1 MGSFSKKGK
10 QEGSVWGSFT
20 NLGEQKGAVWGG
32 AAGRGNQGC
41 INSAVVLIV
50 VVALLGVLLF
60 PAFGGRA
67 AAAGFPDLPEG
78 HWAAADVLAA
88 AAAGYIKGYPDGT
101 FQPGREITRAEFATV
116 INSYFGFQT
125 PENSA
130 SFKDVAGKD
139 WYFPEISKAT
149 AAGYFQGYPGDVF
162 RPGAPITRQEVA
174 GVLGKILAIGETAG
188 PKFTAAGGG
197 LSFADAGRIGTWAQ
211 PAVAGLVSRG
221 LFAGYPD
228 GNFRPLQAV
237 TRAEAA
243 VLITKA
249 GSFLQDKVKNAS
261 AYLKVDGDIVNIRS
275 GPGQSFG
282 VLGKVQEQDV
292 LKTESFCNEWY
303 KVGYSGQAGWIAG
316 WLVQGQASPPPKP
329 AEPGVPAKPHNP
341 ENPGNPGK
349 PNVSDYPDE
358 AGDPGTLQIE
368 ILPGEAALK
377 VCLIAG
383 SETDYSFEER
393 EDSHRLVITVSAV
406 DSLKSARSLHVGQ
419 AGLEE
424 IITRL
429 AGEEAVVEF
438 QFADFPVAPAYSIKE
453 RAPGRLEV
461 VVPHQLLALD
471 IEETDELVTVH
482 LQATAPF
489 SCEAFRLRNPQR
501 IVMDFPNLQLI
512 PALVDWEK
520 GFAIPFLQSLRL
532 GQFSPDVVRLV
543 ADLDAAVSYEII
555 PAAGNSALTI
565 RLQKATVRGKRV
577 CLDPGHG
584 GSDPGAVGPTGLREK
599 DVNLAIALQTAA
611 LLRAAGVEVML
622 TREGDYY
629 VDLPTRAIMAN
640 DRRSEIFVSIHSNA
654 ALNNPVANGT
664 STYTYDG
671 WQKEERAYLSA
682 LLQEELVSALGLRN
696 IGIFRENFAVLRN
709 TQMPAA
715 LVEVA
720 FVSNPAEEQR
730 LADRDFQ
737 RRAAEAL
744 AQAITR
750 YFTE

>member
-10 QEGSVWGSFT
+10 QKSPVWGSFSD
-20 NLGEQKGAVWGG
+20 GCKQKCTVWSG
-32 AAGRGNQGC
+32 AAGRGKQSY
-41 INSAVVLIV
+41 INPAVVLIL
-50 VVALLGVLLF
+50 VVALVGMLF
-60 PAFGGRA
+60 SPAFGGHA
-67 AAAGFPDLPEG
+67 AAAGFPDLQDS
-78 HWAAADVLAA
+78 HWAAAEVLAA

-125 PENSA
+125 PENFA
-130 SFKDVAGKD
+130 SFKDVATKD
-139 WYFPEISKAT
+139 WYYSEIGKAT

-174 GVLGKILAIGETAG
+174 GVLGKILAIEETAG
-188 PKFTAAGGG
+188 GE
-197 LSFADAGRIGTWAQ
+197 LSFADASRIGTWAQ
-211 PAVAGLVSRG
+211 SAVAGLVSQG

-249 GSFLQDKVKNAS
+249 GRSLEDKVKSAA
-261 AYLKVDGDIVNIRS
+261 AYLRVDGDIVNIRS

-282 VLGKVQEQDV
+282 VLGKVKEQDV
-292 LKTESFCNEWY
+292 LKAESFCNGWY
-303 KVGYSGQAGWIAG
+303 KIDYRSQAGWIAG
-316 WLVQGQASPPPKP
+316 WLVQGQASPPKP
-329 AEPGVPAKPHNP
+329 VEPGVPAEPHNP
-341 ENPGNPGK
+341 DNPGEPDKPDNP
-349 PNVSDYPDE
+349 DFPDD
-358 AGDPGTLQIE
+358 AGEPGTLQIE
-368 ILPGEAALK
+368 VLPGGAALK
-377 VCLIAG
+377 VCLVAG
-383 SETDYSFEER
+383 PETDYSFEER
-393 EDSHRLVITVSAV
+393 EASHRLLVTVPEV
-406 DSLKSARSLHVGQ
+406 DSLKSPRSLNVGQ

-424 IITRL
+424 ITTRL
-429 AGEEAVVEF
+429 ADDEAVVEF
-438 QFADFPVAPAYSIKE
+438 QFAASPIAPAYSVEE
-453 RAPGRLEV
+453 RAPGRLDI

-471 IEETDELVTVH
+471 VEETDELVTVQ

-501 IVMDFPNLQLI
+501 IVMDFSSVQLN
-512 PALVDWEK
+512 PELTGWEES
-520 GFAIPFLQSLRL
+520 FMVPFLQSLRL
-532 GQFSPDVVRLV
+532 GQFSPEVVRLV
-543 ADLDAAVSYEII
+543 ADLDTAVSYEII
-555 PAAGNSALTI
+555 PGAESSALTI
-565 RLQKATVRGKRV
+565 KLQKATVQGKRV

-599 DVNLAIALQTAA
+599 DVNLAIALQTAE
-611 LLRAAGVEVML
+611 LLRAAGVEVIM

-629 VDLPTRAIMAN
+629 VDLSTRAVMAN
-640 DRRSEIFVSIHSNA
+640 DHGAAIFVSIHSNA
-654 ALNNPVANGT
+654 ALNNPAANGT

-671 WQKEERAYLSA
+671 WQKEERAYLST
-682 LLQEELVSALGLRN
+682 LLQEELVNALGLRN

-720 FVSNPAEEQR
+720 FISNPAEEQR
-730 LADRDFQ
+730 LADWDFQ
-737 RRAAEAL
+737 RRAANAL
-744 AQAITR
+744 VQAITR